1 MLGSNMLLEIHKRL
15 QQIKA
20 VLPDV
25 AFGGVSIIA
34 IGDLYQLPP
43 VGQAPVFSTV
53 SDSHANFYRSGSL
66 WVDEF
71 QMIDLNEIMRQRDDS
86 AFYELLCRVRTAER
100 TSDDISVLKS
110 REILPDS
117 PNYPNHALHVYRLNA
132 DVDTRNSLML
142 NALVPESEQYSIHA
156 GDAVAGQTR
165 HIDLTNL
172 SEKRSDT
179 GSLHGS

>member
-1 MLGSNMLLEIHKRL
+1 MTIHSALPLGHGKYGGFQLLNHDKLNALRSKLSKLALLIIDEVSMVGSNMLLEIRKRL

-25 AFGGVSIIA
+25 AFGGVSILT

-43 VGQAPVFSTV
+43 DGQAPVFSTV
-53 SDSHANFYRSGSL
+53 SDCYANLYRFGSL

-71 QMIDLNEIMRQRDDS
+71 QVIELNEIMRQRDDS
-86 AFYELLCRVRTAER
+86 AFCELLCRVRTAEC

-117 PNYPNHALHVYRLNA
+117 PK
-132 DVDTRNSLML
+132 
-142 NALVPESEQYSIHA
+142 
-156 GDAVAGQTR
+156 AVVKS
-165 HIDLTNL
+165 HLKYL
-172 SEKRSDT
+172 
-179 GSLHGS
+179 